1 VLREVFP
8 MRRESKPYLKLWA
21 SILQKAIED
30 LYYEPHETSEN
41 LTNCQNSQIKREL
54 YRKEQAQAWFKN
66 KNNEFNSFEGVC
78 MILGLE
84 PSEIRK
90 KLHKEGLL

>member
-1 VLREVFP
+1 
-8 MRRESKPYLKLWA
+8 MRRESKLYLKLWA

-30 LYYEPHETSEN
+30 LYYEPPEISEN

-54 YRKEQAQAWFKN
+54 YWKEQAQAWFKN
-66 KNNEFNSFEGVC
+66 RSDEFNSFEGVC
-78 MILGLE
+78 TILGLE

-90 KLHKEGLL
+90 KLHEERLL